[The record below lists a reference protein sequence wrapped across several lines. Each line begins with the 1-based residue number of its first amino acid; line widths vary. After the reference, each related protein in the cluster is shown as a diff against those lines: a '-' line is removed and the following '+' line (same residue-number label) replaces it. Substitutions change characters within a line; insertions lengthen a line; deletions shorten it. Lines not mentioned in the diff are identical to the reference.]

1 MNLIYTDRSV
11 CIMAENL
18 PKEERQS
25 QIMEAAMKVI
35 TLKGFS
41 SARIDDIV
49 NEAGLSKGAIYHHYE
64 GKKDLF
70 LALIDHWE
78 TQTFPDFYSRNGK
91 ERSASDTLIDFS
103 EEIIKVFKTR
113 SYVFQVEVE
122 FWSLANQDDEI
133 RKRSQELYEKIINLF
148 ELVIIK
154 GIREKEFI
162 KVDTR
167 ITAIYILSVFQ
178 GINWFCIFK
187 DNKINAE
194 DYIQKSIELILTGL
208 KISKEKTWGKQKL

>member
-35 TLKGFS
+35 TRKGFS

-91 ERSASDTLIDFS
+91 ERSASDTLRDFS

-122 FWSLANQDDEI
+122 FWSLANQDEEI

-154 GIREKEFI
+154 GIREKEFL

-178 GINWFCIFK
+178 GINWFCIFDDK
-187 DNKINAE
+187 KINAVN
-194 DYIQKSIELILTGL
+194 YIQKSIELINKGL
-208 KISKEKTWGKQKL
+208 KIS

>member
-1 MNLIYTDRSV
+1 MQLFYTDWSV

-35 TLKGFS
+35 THKGFS
-41 SARIDDIV
+41 NARIDDIV

-91 ERSASDTLIDFS
+91 ERSASDTLRDFS

-122 FWSLANQDDEI
+122 FWSLANQDEEI

-178 GINWFCIFK
+178 GINWFCIFDDK
-187 DNKINAE
+187 KINAVN
-194 DYIQKSIELILTGL
+194 YIQKSIELIIKGL
-208 KISKEKTWGKQKL
+208 KIS

>member
-1 MNLIYTDRSV
+1 
-11 CIMAENL
+11 MAINL

-35 TLKGFS
+35 TRKGFS

-91 ERSASDTLIDFS
+91 ERSASDTLRDFS

-122 FWSLANQDDEI
+122 FWSLANQDEEI

-178 GINWFCIFK
+178 GINWFCIFDDK
-187 DNKINAE
+187 KINAVN
-194 DYIQKSIELILTGL
+194 YIQKSIELIIKGL
-208 KISKEKTWGKQKL
+208 KIS

>member
-18 PKEERQS
+18 PKEARQS

-35 TLKGFS
+35 TRKGFS
-41 SARIDDIV
+41 NARIDDIV

-91 ERSASDTLIDFS
+91 ERSASDTLRDFS

-178 GINWFCIFK
+178 GINWFCIFDDK
-187 DNKINAE
+187 KINAVN
-194 DYIQKSIELILTGL
+194 YIQKSIELIINGL
-208 KISKEKTWGKQKL
+208 KIS

>member
-35 TLKGFS
+35 TRKGFS
-41 SARIDDIV
+41 NARIDDIV

-91 ERSASDTLIDFS
+91 ERSASDTLRDFAD
-103 EEIIKVFKTR
+103 EIVKVFKSR
-113 SYVFQVEVE
+113 SYVFHAEVE
-122 FWSLANQDDEI
+122 FWSLSNQDDEI

-148 ELVIIK
+148 ELVINK
-154 GIREKEFI
+154 GIREKEFLQ
-162 KVDTR
+162 VDSR
-167 ITAIYILSVFQ
+167 MTAIYILSVFQ

-187 DNKINAE
+187 DKKLKAE
-194 DYIQKSIELILTGL
+194 NYIRDSIEMIIVGL
-208 KISKEKTWGKQKL
+208 SKTEEKI

>member
-1 MNLIYTDRSV
+1 
-11 CIMAENL
+11 MAVNL
-18 PKEERQS
+18 PKEERKS
-25 QIMEAAMKVI
+25 QIMEAAMKVF
-35 TLKGFS
+35 TQKGYS
-41 SARIDDIV
+41 NARMDDIV
-49 NEAGLSKGAIYHHYE
+49 DESGLSKGAIYHYYE
-64 GKKDLF
+64 GKKDIF
-70 LALIDHWE
+70 LALIEHWE

-91 ERSASDTLIDFS
+91 ERSASDTLRDFS

-133 RKRSQELYEKIINLF
+133 RIRSQELYEKIINLF

-178 GINWFCIFK
+178 GINWFCIFDDK
-187 DNKINAE
+187 KINAVN
-194 DYIQKSIELILTGL
+194 YIQKSIELIINGL
-208 KISKEKTWGKQKL
+208 KIS

>member
-18 PKEERQS
+18 PKEARQS

-91 ERSASDTLIDFS
+91 ERSASDTLRDFS

-133 RKRSQELYEKIINLF
+133 RIRSQELYEKIINLF

-178 GINWFCIFK
+178 GINWFCIFDDK
-187 DNKINAE
+187 KINAVN
-194 DYIQKSIELILTGL
+194 YIQKSIELIINGL
-208 KISKEKTWGKQKL
+208 KIS

>member
-1 MNLIYTDRSV
+1 MS
-11 CIMAENL
+11 ENL
-18 PKEERQS
+18 PKEERKS

-35 TLKGFS
+35 TRKGFS
-41 SARIDDIV
+41 NTRMDDIV
-49 NEAGLSKGAIYHHYE
+49 EEAGLSKGAIYHHYQ
-64 GKKDLF
+64 GKKDIF
-70 LALIDHWE
+70 LALIEHWE

-91 ERSASDTLIDFS
+91 ERSAADTLKDFAS
-103 EEIIKVFKTR
+103 EVIKVFKSR
-113 SYVFQVEVE
+113 SHVFQAEVE
-122 FWSLANQDDEI
+122 FWALANQDDEV
-133 RKRSQELYEKIINLF
+133 RKRSQELYEKIITLF

-187 DNKINAE
+187 DKKINAE
-194 DYIQKSIELILTGL
+194 DYIQKSIKLILNGL
-208 KISKEKTWGKQKL
+208 KIS

>member
-1 MNLIYTDRSV
+1 MNIIYTDRSV
-11 CIMAENL
+11 CMMAENL

-35 TLKGFS
+35 TRKGFS

-103 EEIIKVFKTR
+103 EEIIKVFETR

-178 GINWFCIFK
+178 GINWFCIFDDK
-187 DNKINAE
+187 KINAVN
-194 DYIQKSIELILTGL
+194 YIQKSIELIIKGL
-208 KISKEKTWGKQKL
+208 KIS

>member
-1 MNLIYTDRSV
+1 
-11 CIMAENL
+11 MAINL

-35 TLKGFS
+35 TRKGFS

-91 ERSASDTLIDFS
+91 ERSASDTLRDFS

-178 GINWFCIFK
+178 GINWFCIFDDK
-187 DNKINAE
+187 KINAVN
-194 DYIQKSIELILTGL
+194 YIQKSIELINKGL
-208 KISKEKTWGKQKL
+208 KIS

>member
-1 MNLIYTDRSV
+1 MNLIYTDQSV

-18 PKEERQS
+18 PKKERQS

-35 TLKGFS
+35 TRKGFS

-91 ERSASDTLIDFS
+91 ERSASDTLRDFS

-122 FWSLANQDDEI
+122 FWSLANQDEEI

-154 GIREKEFI
+154 GIREKEFMD
-162 KVDTR
+162 VDTR

-178 GINWFCIFK
+178 GINWFCIFDDK
-187 DNKINAE
+187 KINAVN
-194 DYIQKSIELILTGL
+194 YIQTSIELIIKGL
-208 KISKEKTWGKQKL
+208 KIS

>member
-1 MNLIYTDRSV
+1 
-11 CIMAENL
+11 MAENL

-78 TQTFPDFYSRNGK
+78 TQAFPDFYSRNGK

-103 EEIIKVFKTR
+103 EEIIKVFETR

-167 ITAIYILSVFQ
+167 VTAIYILSVFQ
-178 GINWFCIFK
+178 GINWFCIFDDK
-187 DNKINAE
+187 KVNAE
-194 DYIQKSIELILTGL
+194 NYIQNSIELIINGL
-208 KISKEKTWGKQKL
+208 KLS

>member
-1 MNLIYTDRSV
+1 
-11 CIMAENL
+11 MAENL

-35 TLKGFS
+35 TRKGFS
-41 SARIDDIV
+41 NARIDDIV

-91 ERSASDTLIDFS
+91 ERSASDTLRDFS

-122 FWSLANQDDEI
+122 FWSLANQDEEI

-178 GINWFCIFK
+178 GINWFCIFDDK
-187 DNKINAE
+187 KINAVN
-194 DYIQKSIELILTGL
+194 YIQKSIELIIKGL
-208 KISKEKTWGKQKL
+208 KIS

>member
-18 PKEERQS
+18 PKEARQS

-35 TLKGFS
+35 TRKGFS
-41 SARIDDIV
+41 NARIDDIV

-178 GINWFCIFK
+178 GINWFCIFDDK
-187 DNKINAE
+187 KINAVN
-194 DYIQKSIELILTGL
+194 YIQKSIELIINGL
-208 KISKEKTWGKQKL
+208 KIS

>member
-1 MNLIYTDRSV
+1 MKLIYTDRSV

-35 TLKGFS
+35 TRKGFS

-91 ERSASDTLIDFS
+91 ERSASDTLRDFS

-178 GINWFCIFK
+178 GINWFCIFDDK
-187 DNKINAE
+187 KINAVN
-194 DYIQKSIELILTGL
+194 YIQKSIELINKGL
-208 KISKEKTWGKQKL
+208 KIS

>member
-1 MNLIYTDRSV
+1 
-11 CIMAENL
+11 MAENL
-18 PKEERQS
+18 PKEARQS

-35 TLKGFS
+35 THKGFS
-41 SARIDDIV
+41 NARIDDIV

-91 ERSASDTLIDFS
+91 ERSASDTLRDFS

-122 FWSLANQDDEI
+122 FWSLANQDEEI

-178 GINWFCIFK
+178 GINRFCIFDDK
-187 DNKINAE
+187 KINAVN
-194 DYIQKSIELILTGL
+194 YIQKSIELIINGL
-208 KISKEKTWGKQKL
+208 KIS

>member
-25 QIMEAAMKVI
+25 QIMDAAMKVI
-35 TLKGFS
+35 TRKGFS
-41 SARIDDIV
+41 NTRMDDIV
-49 NEAGLSKGAIYHHYE
+49 QEAGLSKGAIYHHYQ
-64 GKKDLF
+64 GKKDIF
-70 LALIDHWE
+70 LALIGHWE

-91 ERSASDTLIDFS
+91 ERSAADTLKDFAS
-103 EEIIKVFKTR
+103 EVIKVFKSR
-113 SYVFQVEVE
+113 SHVFQAEVE
-122 FWSLANQDDEI
+122 FWALANQDDEV
-133 RKRSQELYEKIINLF
+133 RKRSQELYEKIITLF

-154 GIREKEFI
+154 GIRENEFI

-187 DNKINAE
+187 DKKINAE
-194 DYIQKSIELILTGL
+194 DYIQKSIKLILSGL
-208 KISKEKTWGKQKL
+208 KNS